1 MKCPRQKN
9 KLEHLEHLLEPLVSA
24 TSLSAASFA
33 DPTSHC
39 ASKITMSSTRPHPP
53 ALPHGGIQQV
63 FANIYYVKG
72 TSSLTVTPPVSMCFS
87 RNMTIVVQGDEL
99 ILINTVRLDESGLEE
114 LEKLGK
120 VKHALRIGAWHGI
133 DDAFYKDKYGATTWS
148 VEKNYFVGFEKDAEP
163 YMVADKII
171 SQGSELPLKDASIH
185 IIESSTPKE
194 GLLLLTRPEGGGN
207 VVVSGDCLQ
216 NWAKSDEYFSL
227 FGRFMMWMAGFLK
240 PHNIGIGWYN
250 ASKPKKE
257 EVREK
262 VLGLDYDHVI
272 PAHGEPCI
280 GGATKKYEK
289 AVNALKDFEDN

>member
-1 MKCPRQKN
+1 
-9 KLEHLEHLLEPLVSA
+9 
-24 TSLSAASFA
+24 
-33 DPTSHC
+33 
-39 ASKITMSSTRPHPP
+39 MSSSTPRPHPP
-53 ALPHGGIQQV
+53 ASPHGGIQQV
-63 FANIYYVKG
+63 FSDIYYVKG
-72 TSSLTVTPPVSMCFS
+72 TSSLTVTPPVVSMCFS
-87 RNMTIVVQGDEL
+87 RNMTIVVQQQQDGDDDDEL

-114 LEKLGK
+114 LDKLGK
-120 VKHALRIGAWHGI
+120 VKHVIRIGAWHGI
-133 DDAFYKDKYGATTWS
+133 DDAFYKDKYGATIWS

-171 SQGSELPLKDASIH
+171 SQDSKLPLKDASIH

-194 GLLLLTRPEGGGN
+194 GLLLLTARPEGN

-257 EVREK
+257 EVKEK
-262 VLGLDYDHVI
+262 ALGLDYEHVI
-272 PAHGEPCI
+272 PGHGEPCI

-289 AVNALKDFEDN
+289 AVNALKEFEDN